1 MSAYRARSLPLFDEE
16 PPRAPQV
23 RRMVCACGC
32 GRWFYV
38 ERRPGRPLEYAT
50 QECAN
55 MARNSRNRA
64 RSRNH
69 Y

>member
-1 MSAYRARSLPLFDEE
+1 MHYQERTLEMFAAE
-16 PPRAPQV
+16 PPRAPGL

-50 QECAN
+50 KRCALN
-55 MARNSRNRA
+55 AKYRRVRRA
-64 RSRNH
+64 A
-69 Y
+69 